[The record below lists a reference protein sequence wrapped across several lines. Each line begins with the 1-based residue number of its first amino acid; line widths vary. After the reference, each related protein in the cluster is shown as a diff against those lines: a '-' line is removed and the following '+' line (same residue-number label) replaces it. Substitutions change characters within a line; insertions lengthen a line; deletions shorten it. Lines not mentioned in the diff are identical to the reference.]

1 MEKVKRCEYF
11 LDALYNIIY
20 KMGNNKT
27 RRPKKKNNNIV
38 VAEMQRVDD
47 VHLTLKHSE
56 TGREIESRFES
67 GDDFMVSVIC
77 AMGEEC
83 ATGVKPLANK

>member
-1 MEKVKRCEYF
+1 
-11 LDALYNIIY
+11 
-20 KMGNNKT
+20 
-27 RRPKKKNNNIV
+27 
-38 VAEMQRVDD
+38 MQRVDD

-67 GDDFMVSVIC
+67 GNDFMVSVIC

-83 ATGVKPLANK
+83 ATGVKPLAKK